1 MVTVLSAADR
11 YRQPWANELGTTSEV
26 MIWPPG
32 SILATCKLRVSI
44 ADMVIDSAFSALHGI
59 DRTLVALA
67 GGGIDLLIDG
77 QVTTLEPFEVARFS
91 GDSVVSGGP
100 RGAATQDLNLMVRR
114 PQRSTRQHSVTLQ
127 VFLEPQKHTL
137 QPKPG
142 HTLLAIIADGT
153 AELST
158 AKSGTTESSTAA
170 ELQKLALADAV
181 LFDDGLA
188 ASIHSS
194 SALILIDICND

>member
-1 MVTVLSAADR
+1 MVTVLSAAAR

-32 SILATCKLRVSI
+32 SILVTCKLRVSI
-44 ADMVIDSAFSALHGI
+44 ADIVIDSAFSALNGI

-100 RGAATQDLNLMVRR
+100 RGAAGVPNVGTLPRWTPAKEPLR
-114 PQRSTRQHSVTLQ
+114 PG
-127 VFLEPQKHTL
+127 FPII
-137 QPKPG
+137 KPP
-142 HTLLAIIADGT
+142 H
-153 AELST
+153 
-158 AKSGTTESSTAA
+158 
-170 ELQKLALADAV
+170 
-181 LFDDGLA
+181 
-188 ASIHSS
+188 
-194 SALILIDICND
+194 